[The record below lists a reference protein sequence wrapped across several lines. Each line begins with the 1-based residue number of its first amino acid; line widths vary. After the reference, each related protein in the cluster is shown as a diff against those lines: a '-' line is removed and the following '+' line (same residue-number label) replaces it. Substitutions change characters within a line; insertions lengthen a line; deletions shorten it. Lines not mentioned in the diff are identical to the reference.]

1 MSDVLDFNHVRLTD
15 RPLIVCDIDE
25 VVLEFLT
32 PLRNFLNSSGHDLLP
47 RSFKLHGNIVAIDSG
62 EPVSDIRTSAFLEE
76 FFTSQ
81 DEWQTPAD
89 HVVETLADLANDA
102 DIVFL
107 TAMALR
113 HAVTRRALLDRHG
126 LYYPLLASEEPKGP
140 IIQRLHDARNVPLVF
155 IDDILR
161 NLQSVRACAPDCLL
175 INLMVNAEFRAM
187 APHPGDGILTADGW
201 AQTAEIIRRHLVR
214 GHALFD

>member
-1 MSDVLDFNHVRLTD
+1 MLDFGHICLSE

-62 EPVSDIRTSAFLEE
+62 EPVSDVRTSAFLEE
-76 FFTSQ
+76 FFALQ
-81 DEWQTPAD
+81 DRWQTPAD
-89 HVVETLADLANDA
+89 RVVETLADLANDA

-107 TAMALR
+107 TAMAPR
-113 HAVTRRALLDRHG
+113 HAGTRRTLLDRYG
-126 LYYPLLASEEPKGP
+126 LHYPLLASEEPKGP
-140 IIQRLHDARNVPLVF
+140 IIQRLHDARDVPLVF

-161 NLQSVRACAPDCLL
+161 NLQSVQACAPDCLL
-175 INLMVNAEFRAM
+175 INLMANAEFRAM
-187 APHPGDGILTADGW
+187 APHPGDGIMSANGW
-201 AQTAEIIRRHLVR
+201 TQTAEIIREHLFR
-214 GHALFD
+214 

>member
-1 MSDVLDFNHVRLTD
+1 MVSDTLDFGHITLIA

-47 RSFKLHGNIVAIDSG
+47 RSFRLHGNIVAIENG
-62 EPVSDIRTSAFLEE
+62 EPVSETQTRTFLEE
-76 FFTSQ
+76 FFRQQ
-81 DEWQTPAD
+81 DQWQTPANQ
-89 HVVETLADLANDA
+89 VVETLADLAKNA

-107 TAMALR
+107 TAMAPR
-113 HAVTRRALLDRHG
+113 HAAMRRALLDRHG
-126 LYYPLLASEEPKGP
+126 LHYPLLASEAPKGP
-140 IIQRLHDARNVPLVF
+140 IIQRLHDARDVPLIF

-175 INLMVNAEFRAM
+175 INLIANAEFRAM

-201 AQTAEIIRRHLVR
+201 TQTAEIIRQHLR
-214 GHALFD
+214 